1 MDKEVIWLHGEVKTP
16 PFSDAARI
24 ETGVY
29 LRQLQQ
35 RVLLSMPYSRPMPS
49 IGPRCHELRVPD
61 EANTWR
67 VIYRIDSST
76 IVIAEVFAKKTRTT
90 PPDVIKNCQRR
101 FAQYDGS

>member
-1 MDKEVIWLHGEVKTP
+1 MDKEVIWLHGEIKTP
-16 PFSDAARI
+16 PFSEAARI

-35 RVLLSMPYSRPMPS
+35 AVSLAMPYSRPMAS

-67 VIYRIDSST
+67 VIYRIDSSA
-76 IVIAEVFAKKTRTT
+76 IVIAEVFAKKTQAT
-90 PPDVIKNCQRR
+90 PQNVIKNCKRR
-101 FAQYDGS
+101 FAQYDAD